1 MTPTTYSSRSPR
13 ARFSIAVWL
22 LLLSLYFGVVVE
34 ARGQDSEGTAAAS
47 DDVWAG
53 VEEMVVSGS
62 TAGGILADV
71 ARSNSVTAFSSDDLE
86 AIGAADISDIASF
99 TPNLEIVVT
108 GSTSPTFFIRGIG
121 LNDFSAN
128 AAGAVAV
135 YTDDVPL
142 NNPALQL
149 GSLFDIENAA
159 VLRGPQGTGPF
170 RNASAGAIKVYSKT
184 SAV

>member
-1 MTPTTYSSRSPR
+1 MTRTNSPIR
-13 ARFSIAVWL
+13 LRWTLYGVFVGL
-22 LLLSLYFGVVVE
+22 VLPLLLS
-34 ARGQDSEGTAAAS
+34 GQAQAQAGNSAGGA

-62 TAGGILADV
+62 SAGGILADV
-71 ARSNSVTAFSSDDLE
+71 ARSNSVTAFSSQDLE

-99 TPNLEIVVT
+99 TPNLEIVVA

-121 LNDFSAN
+121 LNDFNAN

-135 YTDDVPL
+135 YTDDVPV
-142 NNPALQL
+142 NSPALQL

-170 RNASAGAIKVYSKT
+170 RIGRIEADDA
-184 SAV
+184 AVSTVHM